1 MDDIHEYLLLKGV
14 EAVAIHG
21 DKGEHIKF
29 YFLLFYFIFLLEVG
43 VSSGAVAH
51 PSRTY
56 HATAI

>member
-29 YFLLFYFIFLLEVG
+29 YFLFYFILFF
-43 VSSGAVAH
+43 A
-51 PSRTY
+51 
-56 HATAI
+56 